1 MSSYLQ
7 RECTLIIEP
16 SPHTLTSQNFC
27 FVEAMS
33 LYGTLGGL
41 ELCQNKAG
49 LELLEFSLPLSP
61 KCWVVSTPMAF
72 FENESCVAKAGLELD
87 T

>member
-1 MSSYLQ
+1 
-7 RECTLIIEP
+7 
-16 SPHTLTSQNFC
+16 
-27 FVEAMS
+27 MS